1 MTKAAPSSDKP
12 KDKPRLLFLKGMILA
27 VIAIVLDQ
35 ASKGWILEDVM
46 IPPRVIEIT
55 SNFNLVLGM
64 NRGVSFGLFNQ
75 DSAYGPYILTGV
87 AVAITIGLSI
97 WLWKSSTHWAALALG
112 LVIGGAIGNVID
124 RIQYGAVVDFLD
136 FHAFGYHWPAFN
148 VADSAICVGAVLL
161 ILESL
166 FIRDESS

>member
-1 MTKAAPSSDKP
+1 MGT
-12 KDKPRLLFLKGMILA
+12 
-27 VIAIVLDQ
+27 VIAAVALALDQ
-35 ASKGWILEDVM
+35 ASKGWILHDLM

-55 SNFNLVLGM
+55 SNFNLVLAW

-87 AVAITIGLSI
+87 AIAIVIGLTI
-97 WLWKSSTHWAALALG
+97 WMWKSTTRWATLSLG
-112 LVIGGAIGNVID
+112 LIIGGAIGNVID
-124 RIQYGAVVDFLD
+124 RVQYGAVVDFLD
-136 FHAFGYHWPAFN
+136 FHVSGYHWPAFN
-148 VADSAICVGAVLL
+148 VADSAICIGAGLL